1 MSPSAGVCEALSFV
15 VGPSRASSKV
25 LFTPSQK
32 RLVKTSFISLPRA
45 PPMVSR
51 PKLITPTCASFSDL
65 DQMLTP
71 ALFQRLD
78 FQLRPVQF
86 GFQIRNVRLWIKGR
100 HKKRCPI
107 LPELTKMFQNMFNLR
122 AL

>member
-32 RLVKTSFISLPRA
+32 RLVKTSFVSLPRA

-65 DQMLTP
+65 NQMP
-71 ALFQRLD
+71 ALFQQLD

-86 GFQIRNVRLWIKGR
+86 GFQIRNVRLWIGGCHR
-100 HKKRCPI
+100 GDAPYYATRENV
-107 LPELTKMFQNMFNLR
+107 PEHV
-122 AL
+122 